1 MMERRE
7 FIKKTALTGLA
18 LSSPAAL
25 SLDRGVES
33 AETKDQLLAR
43 RDYGTSD
50 QLSIIGFGGIVVM
63 NAEPA
68 HAARVV
74 ARAVDRGVNYFDV
87 APSYGDAQDKLGP
100 ALQPFRD
107 RVFLA
112 CKTGRREKAGA
123 EEELNDSLKKL
134 RTDHFDLYQLHGLTT
149 MDDLEKATG
158 PDGALETF
166 VKAREAGKIRHIGF
180 SAHSAE
186 VALAAMDRFDFDSI
200 LFPFNFVCWHEAQ
213 FGPQVLAKAKEKN
226 VARLALKAMAYSP
239 WPENVS
245 HEPYA
250 KCWYKPTSHPQ
261 QASMA
266 LRFTLSLDITAAL
279 PPGEEALFDLALDIA
294 ENFKPLS
301 SEEKEDVKELAKGVR
316 PIFQLSA

>member
-7 FIKKTALTGLA
+7 FMKKTAWTGLV
-18 LSSPAAL
+18 LSSPATL
-25 SLDRGVES
+25 SWAQDPETSEKRHNPLPRRG
-33 AETKDQLLAR
+33 
-43 RDYGTSD
+43 YGSSEP
-50 QLSIIGFGGIVVM
+50 LSIIGFGGIVVM

-87 APSYGDAQDKLGP
+87 APTYGDAQDKLGP
-100 ALQPFRD
+100 ALEPYRD

-112 CKTGRREKAGA
+112 CKTTRRDKAGA

-134 RTDHFDLYQLHGLTT
+134 RTDHFDLYQLHALST
-149 MDDLEKATG
+149 MEDLDKASG
-158 PDGALETF
+158 PGGALETF
-166 VKAREAGKIRHIGF
+166 VQAREAGKIRHIGF

-239 WPENVS
+239 WPENAQRDAY
-245 HEPYA
+245 P
-250 KCWYKPTSHPQ
+250 KCWYQPAADPELARK
-261 QASMA
+261 AV
-266 LRFTLSLDITAAL
+266 RFTLSLDITAAI
-279 PPGEEALFDLALDIA
+279 PPGEETLFEMALDIA
-294 ENFKPLS
+294 ENFQPLS
-301 SEEKEDVKELAKGVR
+301 PEEEENVKKLAQGVK
-316 PIFQLSA
+316 PIFRLSA